1 MEDWKDYSATIKSC
15 AIAFLCVCEFH
26 IAKGDMENIAK
37 GRWHI
42 DDFLDANQ
50 VLLDVIENH
59 GISTELSDD
68 GEMPQECDHIFRA
81 AYDMTIELNRKKHTI
96 VATESN
102 YQYSLADLQSSIN
115 DICAQWHSAKIDTK
129 EAKSLVKNCCAKF
142 LEDNK

>member
-59 GISTELSDD
+59 GVSTELSED
-68 GEMPQECDHIFRA
+68 GEMPSECDHIFRA
-81 AYDMTIELNRKKHTI
+81 AYDMTTELNREKHTI
-96 VATESN
+96 VAVESN
-102 YQYSLADLQSSIN
+102 YQYSVGDLYSSIN
-115 DICAQWHSAKIDTK
+115 DIFNQWTSANMTTM
-129 EAKSLVKNCCAKF
+129 EAKALANKCCAKF
-142 LEDNK
+142 LEDNQ